1 VKNLHI
7 AIIFSLVCAGCIIIP
22 IPIPEH
28 TADYSRAPIGEESLG
43 FLKVGSTKKEEVV
56 LNLGPP
62 NYTRDNERNFIYRWN
77 TKSEIVWV
85 GGMIGG
91 GGTRTVT
98 TYYTYQLL
106 IEFDDIGI
114 VKSLERKEE
123 EAEQGPLRPTP
134 TWSYEYYQRY
144 YGGEKAK
151 EILEKKER

>member
-1 VKNLHI
+1 M
-7 AIIFSLVCAGCIIIP
+7 
-22 IPIPEH
+22 E
-28 TADYSRAPIGEESLG
+28 
-43 FLKVGSTKKEEVV
+43 FLEVGSTTVEEVL
-56 LNLGPP
+56 LNLGNPDVTKE
-62 NYTRDNERNFIYRWN
+62 YERVFIYEWN
-77 TKSEIVWV
+77 TESELILIVAIWPY
-85 GGMIGG
+85 
-91 GGTRTVT
+91 GGTDKKY
-98 TYYTYQLL
+98 TYYKTYQLL